1 LIELQKQQTREKY
14 NKVVTASQRKEQREF
29 PKRFIYFV
37 VDGQDILDSADLLF
51 SFVEVNTRLNEFIPQ
66 KTWDSRPAQR
76 MDFYQKIDAS
86 KPSAAMQE

>member
-1 LIELQKQQTREKY
+1 MIELQKQQTREKY

-51 SFVEVNTRLNEFIPQ
+51 SFVEVVATKQKNPWPPVEKHLSRWNELCVTLVSI
-66 KTWDSRPAQR
+66 
-76 MDFYQKIDAS
+76 AS
-86 KPSAAMQE
+86 